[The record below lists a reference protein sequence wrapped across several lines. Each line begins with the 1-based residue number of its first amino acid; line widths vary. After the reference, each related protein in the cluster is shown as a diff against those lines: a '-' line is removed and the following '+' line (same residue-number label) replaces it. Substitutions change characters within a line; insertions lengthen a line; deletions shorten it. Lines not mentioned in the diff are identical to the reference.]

1 MVKGVSRQAVL
12 MKLPQ
17 DSPFEEAVFLVRSG
31 TRPLGEKELLR
42 QAQDAV
48 GDLPGR
54 ARSLLTWLGA
64 FCGGALFASL
74 LFLIFFI
81 R

>member
-31 TRPLGEKELLR
+31 TRPLEEKELLR

-48 GDLPGR
+48 GDLPRR
-54 ARSLLTWLGA
+54 ARTLLTWAGA
-64 FCGGALFASL
+64 FCSGALIASV
-74 LFLIFFI
+74 FFFI
-81 R
+81 LFIR